1 MLYSALE
8 EISPLED
15 NFQIS
20 KANFVPQ
27 VNRMNLAPHALAEHP
42 EAVFDGLI
50 AARATFDG

>member
-1 MLYSALE
+1 MLNSALE